1 MLVSNGGI
9 EWYKRVVLMKKC
21 DRYLAWVDAET
32 FEESESSYDTNPWNY
47 AKEIEPKQ
55 HTITLS
61 DLNSKIDD
69 IKMIFGISENDKL
82 VIKVD

>member
-1 MLVSNGGI
+1 MKNQVNSVAWSFAKDI
-9 EWYKRVVLMKKC
+9 E
-21 DRYLAWVDAET
+21 
-32 FEESESSYDTNPWNY
+32 
-47 AKEIEPKQ
+47 EPKEF
-55 HTITLS
+55 TITLS